1 MKNLLFILLF
11 TITFYSYAQEVNL
24 ELFKNGFT
32 SPVDIQNAGDD
43 RLFIVEQAGII
54 KILNQDATINSEPFL
69 NITSLI
75 SSGGERGLLGLA
87 FHPDYSNNGYFF
99 VYYTNTTGD
108 TQVARYTVDASDS
121 NIADPNNA
129 VLIIGADQPY
139 SNHNGGCIQFGADG
153 FLYVGLG
160 DGGSAGD
167 PGNRSQ
173 NLQTLL
179 GKILRI
185 DIDNTNGTNNYD
197 IPSDNPF
204 VEDSNSL
211 DEIWAYG
218 VRNPWR
224 FSFDSESDEL
234 WIADVGQGDI
244 EEINKVAPD
253 VAGLNYGWRCYE
265 GSQTYNTSG
274 CPDPSELTF
283 PVAEYTHAIGY
294 SITGGYVYH
303 GNVYSDIQDLYF
315 FADLNGLI
323 GTVDNDN
330 NLINYG
336 NYGGTWVSFGEDVN
350 GELYIADISGSIY
363 KVKGGEIFD
372 TQSFSESQVSLTP
385 NPTSNNVRII
395 LDGHLI
401 SKIDIIDLKGA
412 IVFSENNLL
421 ISEKYISLDSIKS
434 GVYIVKILS
443 ENGQS
448 IFKKLIIN

>member
-1 MKNLLFILLF
+1 MKNLLYTLLF
-11 TITFYSYAQEVNL
+11 IVTFYTNAQEVNL

-121 NIADPNNA
+121 NIADPNTA
-129 VLIIGADQPY
+129 VLIIDADQPY

-160 DGGSAGD
+160 DGGSGGD

-253 VAGLNYGWRCYE
+253 AAGLNYGWRCYE

-385 NPTSNNVRII
+385 NPTSNNVRIS
-395 LDGHLI
+395 LDGYLI

>member
-1 MKNLLFILLF
+1 M
-11 TITFYSYAQEVNL
+11 
-24 ELFKNGFT
+24 
-32 SPVDIQNAGDD
+32 
-43 RLFIVEQAGII
+43 
-54 KILNQDATINSEPFL
+54 
-69 NITSLI
+69 
-75 SSGGERGLLGLA
+75 
-87 FHPDYSNNGYFF
+87 
-99 VYYTNTTGD
+99 
-108 TQVARYTVDASDS
+108 
-121 NIADPNNA
+121 
-129 VLIIGADQPY
+129 
-139 SNHNGGCIQFGADG
+139 
-153 FLYVGLG
+153 
-160 DGGSAGD
+160 
-167 PGNRSQ
+167 
-173 NLQTLL
+173 
-179 GKILRI
+179 
-185 DIDNTNGTNNYD
+185 
-197 IPSDNPF
+197 
-204 VEDSNSL
+204 
-211 DEIWAYG
+211 
-218 VRNPWR
+218 
-224 FSFDSESDEL
+224 
-234 WIADVGQGDI
+234 
-244 EEINKVAPD
+244 
-253 VAGLNYGWRCYE
+253 
-265 GSQTYNTSG
+265 
-274 CPDPSELTF
+274 
-283 PVAEYTHAIGY
+283 AEYTHSVGY

-385 NPTSNNVRII
+385 NPTSNNVRIS

-421 ISEKYISLDSIKS
+421 ISEKYISLDSMKS